1 MPSTVRPEFGP
12 TLPAIGGPKW
22 HAMGRAPRAAI
33 IVAGL
38 FVVAVAAFL
47 LTGGASPLRT
57 VEVAAPVPFHL
68 EYNPS
73 SLQQLVAVR
82 PQSLRLASPNRVQLG
97 QTVTVQ
103 PLHLAPYSGSIGG
116 VLPLTAARLTQ
127 QMSRADRSFAVRT
140 EGSVVLN
147 DQPGYEITFQ
157 TAVRGMV
164 VFGRRVL
171 LFPAQPGA
179 RAGID
184 VLMTAFQGPAAPI
197 PNSVGERAPLRDVYQ
212 SLSVGG

>member
-1 MPSTVRPEFGP
+1 
-12 TLPAIGGPKW
+12 
-22 HAMGRAPRAAI
+22 
-33 IVAGL
+33 
-38 FVVAVAAFL
+38 
-47 LTGGASPLRT
+47 
-57 VEVAAPVPFHL
+57 
-68 EYNPS
+68 
-73 SLQQLVAVR
+73 
-82 PQSLRLASPNRVQLG
+82 
-97 QTVTVQ
+97 
-103 PLHLAPYSGSIGG
+103 
-116 VLPLTAARLTQ
+116 
-127 QMSRADRSFAVRT
+127 MSRADRSFAVRT